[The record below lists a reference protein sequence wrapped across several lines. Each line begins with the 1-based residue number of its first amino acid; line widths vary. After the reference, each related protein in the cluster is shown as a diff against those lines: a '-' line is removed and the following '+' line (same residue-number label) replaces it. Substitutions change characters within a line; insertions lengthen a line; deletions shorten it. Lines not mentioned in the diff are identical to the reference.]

1 MVWSHILSW
10 SNSLI
15 ILISKSVTKGLTI
28 IQCLKY
34 FYSNFIFNWI
44 NQINVYVLRTMVSN
58 SLNAYENFTIILFL
72 WILKIKYMFV
82 ILISKTYFVVISFGH
97 RNQAANRN
105 SIYMHR
111 RVTIFICNFYSY
123 DWINQLSHLR
133 ELYGLVQNML
143 FDPIHLL
150 IHETDPKRAPEQ
162 AQLRPNALQAP
173 FANSA
178 HV

>member
-1 MVWSHILSW
+1 
-10 SNSLI
+10 
-15 ILISKSVTKGLTI
+15 
-28 IQCLKY
+28 
-34 FYSNFIFNWI
+34 
-44 NQINVYVLRTMVSN
+44 
-58 SLNAYENFTIILFL
+58 
-72 WILKIKYMFV
+72 MFV

-97 RNQAANRN
+97 RNQAATRN

-111 RVTIFICNFYSY
+111 RVTIFICNFICMIES
-123 DWINQLSHLR
+123 NSQLSHLR